1 MITSAPPC
9 FTTAAQNLYPFGTI
23 LEKLLHHLLPM
34 IDQNETFGVKNVCY
48 AINFFLWRSRFMTGY
63 QKDKDKKRS

>member
-34 IDQNETFGVKNVCY
+34 IDQNETFGVKNVCF
-48 AINFFLWRSRFMTGY
+48 AINFFYGDHDS
-63 QKDKDKKRS
+63 